1 MIIEAFG
8 FASVS
13 AMVLF
18 YALETRSP
26 RYVLA
31 FGLSCLSSAA
41 YAAMIGSW
49 PFAAVESLWSV
60 VACVRWRRASTAA
73 PGSTRRRSESPIP
86 TEKTSEPTEKK
97 SEGAAAP
104 DSGARVLAYAD
115 SSVGCAWARPILASR
130 GS

>member
-1 MIIEAFG
+1 MITEAFG

-60 VACVRWRRASTAA
+60 VACVRWRRAST
-73 PGSTRRRSESPIP
+73 G
-86 TEKTSEPTEKK
+86 
-97 SEGAAAP
+97 
-104 DSGARVLAYAD
+104 GARVDPAALRESD
-115 SSVGCAWARPILASR
+115 SDREER
-130 GS
+130 